1 MKISKAE
8 REQSRLNMEE
18 KERRRQEVY
27 EQNKNKP
34 VLDEYYK
41 WCVQED
47 LITLE
52 RDIKVATLL
61 LKNHVSRLQVL
72 ILTNL
77 SVEIVVSIEKDIQYK
92 ENDTILEYI
101 TETLRNIGALMKVEK
116 LSKEEFELI
125 RVNISQ

>member
-1 MKISKAE
+1 MELSYTEPMKNTIYGGAVY
-8 REQSRLNMEE
+8 MELHE
-18 KERRRQEVY
+18 
-27 EQNKNKP
+27 
-34 VLDEYYK
+34 L
-41 WCVQED
+41 
-47 LITLE
+47 
-52 RDIKVATLL
+52 VATLL

-77 SVEIVVSIEKDIQYK
+77 PVEIVVSIEKDIQYK
-92 ENDTILEYI
+92 ESDTILEYI

>member
-47 LITLE
+47 LIALE
-52 RDIKVATLL
+52 RDIEVATLL

-77 SVEIVVSIEKDIQYK
+77 PVEIVVSIEKDIQYK
-92 ENDTILEYI
+92 ESDTILEYI

>member
-47 LITLE
+47 LIALE
-52 RDIKVATLL
+52 RDIEVATLL

-77 SVEIVVSIEKDIQYK
+77 PVEIVVSIEKDIQYK
-92 ENDTILEYI
+92 ESDTILEYI
-101 TETLRNIGALMKVEK
+101 TETLRNIGALMKAEK

>member
-1 MKISKAE
+1 
-8 REQSRLNMEE
+8 MEE

-47 LITLE
+47 LIALE
-52 RDIKVATLL
+52 RDIEVATLL

>member
-1 MKISKAE
+1 M
-8 REQSRLNMEE
+8 
-18 KERRRQEVY
+18 
-27 EQNKNKP
+27 
-34 VLDEYYK
+34 
-41 WCVQED
+41 
-47 LITLE
+47 
-52 RDIKVATLL
+52 
-61 LKNHVSRLQVL
+61 KNHVSRLQVL

-77 SVEIVVSIEKDIQYK
+77 PVEIVVSIEKDIQYK